1 MRRASPSRAPR
12 ARVLA
17 CLMLLV
23 LGACS
28 GDKQASTELAF
39 ESLESLP
46 DTTGLSEGA
55 PIVQEFEPYRMDNGA
70 VRVKGR
76 VRVPDGTLL
85 QIAIKEPGGVVS
97 VAMAHVRVR
106 GQWFDTP
113 PLLGESGPLPKG
125 EYRFE
130 LLSHFTPEWQ
140 GEEGGGALRAGTA
153 LRGPGITRAKNG
165 AAALYL
171 VKEGRL

>member
-1 MRRASPSRAPR
+1 
-12 ARVLA
+12 
-17 CLMLLV
+17 MLL
-23 LGACS
+23 AI
-28 GDKQASTELAF
+28 ASCGGEKPATELTF
-39 ESLESLP
+39 ETQP

-55 PIVQEFEPYRMDNGA
+55 PVVQEFEPYRMDNGA

-85 QIAIKEPGGVVS
+85 QIAIKEPDGVVS

-113 PLLGESGPLPKG
+113 PLLEDTGPLPTG
-125 EYRFE
+125 PYRFE

-140 GEEGGGALRAGTA
+140 GAEGDGALRAGPS
-153 LRGPGITRAKNG
+153 LRGPGITRAKDG
-165 AAALYL
+165 AAALFL